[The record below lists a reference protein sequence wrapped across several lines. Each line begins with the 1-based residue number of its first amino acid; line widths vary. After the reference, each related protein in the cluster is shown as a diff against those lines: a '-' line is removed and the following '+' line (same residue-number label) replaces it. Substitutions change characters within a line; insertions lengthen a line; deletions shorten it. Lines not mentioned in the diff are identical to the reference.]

1 VTNGDYRG
9 KVNPVLE
16 DLAKEYD
23 ELLNTGEF
31 SEVQIIFLTERHP
44 PASTKYVDNFN
55 KEFRS
60 VRVKFVD
67 FENLRQ
73 LYEKFLSSQAP
84 PPERVLLEVIGR
96 TLLND
101 EEPKSIILTIMV
113 RSPNWRHY
121 HAFSVN
127 DAFHCNRVGF

>member
-121 HAFSVN
+121 CLIRFQAF
-127 DAFHCNRVGF
+127 